1 MRTTSFAGVCTLLIV
16 IAVITIGC
24 GDDFTA
30 PPTGTI
36 IINREPNNIGA
47 PWQLTGPDALNEM
60 GFGDAVL
67 GEMALG
73 SYTLTWGAVAGWTA
87 PDPASATQTL
97 ADNGTRTF
105 TGTYVVEAGTITIDP
120 EPNSISAPWQV
131 TGPNGFNE
139 SGTGDLTFADLT
151 AGDYTLTWGAVASWP
166 TPSPA
171 AVTQTMTAE
180 GSLAFTGLYVPSG
193 FVAIT
198 AGTFVMGSP
207 RDEPGGDHYNSSPNG
222 EALHQVTLTHGFYVQ
237 STEVTNQ
244 QYRDMAQWAYEQGV
258 AIVVGDSNL
267 CDNLDG
273 SVLVLKYLG
282 SEPREISFNNGV
294 FSCVNPD
301 HPVKDV
307 TWFGSAA
314 YCDWLSLH
322 QGSVRAYN
330 HRTWQCN
337 AGNPYT
343 AAGYRLPTEAEWEYA
358 CRAGSTT
365 AFANGPI
372 TDLLCND
379 QNLDQMG
386 WYCGNAAN
394 GTHAVARKLPNA
406 WGLYDMHGNV
416 REWCNYWRVKY
427 KGDITDPVGPATDP
441 VTDASRVIRGGGWNY
456 AAQWCRSAAR
466 DAMNPAGSCNWL
478 GFRPVRSGS

>member
-131 TGPNGFNE
+131 TGPNGFSE
-139 SGTGDLTFADLT
+139 SGAGDLTFADLT

-180 GSLAFTGLYVPSG
+180 GSLAFTGLYVPDG
-193 FVAIT
+193 FVAIP
-198 AGTFVMGSP
+198 AGTFAMGSP
-207 RDEPGGDHYNSSPNG
+207 LDEPGRDGEVHGPDEYPYSG
-222 EALHQVTLTHGFYVQ
+222 EARHRVTLTHGFYAQ

-244 QYRDMAQWAYEQGV
+244 QYRDVAQWAYEQGF

-273 SVLVLKYLG
+273 SALVLKYLG
-282 SEPREISFNNGV
+282 AEPREISFSNGV

-307 TWFGSAA
+307 TWFG
-314 YCDWLSLH
+314 
-322 QGSVRAYN
+322 
-330 HRTWQCN
+330 
-337 AGNPYT
+337 
-343 AAGYRLPTEAEWEYA
+343 
-358 CRAGSTT
+358 
-365 AFANGPI
+365 
-372 TDLLCND
+372 
-379 QNLDQMG
+379 
-386 WYCGNAAN
+386 
-394 GTHAVARKLPNA
+394 
-406 WGLYDMHGNV
+406 
-416 REWCNYWRVKY
+416 
-427 KGDITDPVGPATDP
+427 
-441 VTDASRVIRGGGWNY
+441 
-456 AAQWCRSAAR
+456 
-466 DAMNPAGSCNWL
+466 
-478 GFRPVRSGS
+478 